1 MSHHFSP
8 PDKPLTRNIRPEHA
22 PLPIDEYERAGGYQ
36 AVRKA
41 LKQMSPEE
49 VVGAVKDAG
58 LRGRGGAGFPTGVKW
73 GLTASGEGVPAQKY
87 VVANGDEMEPG
98 TFKDRLLLE
107 GDPHQ
112 FIEGMIIAGYAN
124 GASVGYAFVRG
135 EYFLAHERLCTAI
148 AEAHKRGYL
157 GKNLFGSGFDFELIL
172 HTSAGRYICGE
183 ETALISA
190 LEGQRA
196 VPRFKPPFP
205 GQSGLFGKPTVVN
218 NIETLC
224 NVPHIILYGSDWFK
238 GLSNC
243 ADGGTKLY
251 GASGKLKHPGTW
263 ELPMGTT
270 AREILEEHGGGL
282 RAGLHLQCWLPGGAS
297 TDFLLP
303 EHLDTPMDY
312 DSIAKVGSRMGTGQM
327 IVLDDQVELLGALKN
342 LMHFFA
348 QESCGWCTPCRDGLP
363 WAEQMVGDLRLGLG
377 RAEDIATLQQLTRW
391 LGPGRTF
398 CAHAPGAMEPLQSA
412 LKFFKPVF
420 EQAAGQRKEAS

>member
-135 EYFLAHERLCTAI
+135 EYFLAHERLTTAI

-363 WAEQMVGDLRLGLG
+363 WAEQVVGDLQLGRG

>member
-8 PDKPLTRNIRPEHA
+8 PDNPLTRNIRPEHA

-41 LKQMSPEE
+41 LKQLSPEE
-49 VVGAVKDAG
+49 VVGAVKNAG

-124 GASVGYAFVRG
+124 GASIGYAFIRG
-135 EYFLAHERLCTAI
+135 EYFLAHERLATAI

-157 GKNLFGSGFDFELIL
+157 GKNLFGSGFGFELIL

-224 NVPHIILYGSDWFK
+224 NVPHIVLYGADWFK
-238 GLSNC
+238 GLSKC
-243 ADGGTKLY
+243 DDGGTKLY

-263 ELPMGTT
+263 ELPMGTS
-270 AREILEEHGGGL
+270 AREILEEHAGGL

-312 DSIAKVGSRMGTGQM
+312 DSIAKAGSRMGTGQM

-363 WAEQMVGDLRLGLG
+363 WAEQMVGDLQLGRG

-420 EQAAGQRKEAS
+420 EQAAGQRREAN